1 MYYYCER
8 TTDGILSEPLNS
20 LTNLA
25 FIIIS
30 FLIFKKFREEKFS
43 IIFSVLIFSIGV
55 SSLLFHSVPNR
66 ITGTMDMFFILIF
79 ILMYLFSINNFIFKH
94 SKITSLLFSLF
105 APILYYYLGNIL
117 KQNVPFLGDSSFYI
131 IILLHL
137 YIIYFYTFFK
147 AIQSRLY
154 LMIANLIFTLS
165 ILFRALDIYA
175 CEFNLYGTHFV
186 WHVLNSFVL
195 FMLIM
200 FFYKNNLRKTSSP
213 KIPS

>member
-55 SSLLFHSVPNR
+55 SSFLFHSVPNR

-79 ILMYLFSINNFIFKH
+79 ILMYLFSINNFIFKQ

-105 APILYYYLGNIL
+105 APLLYYYLGNIL
-117 KQNVPFLGDSSFYI
+117 KQNVTFLGDSSFYI

-137 YIIYFYTFFK
+137 YIIYFYTFFID
-147 AIQSRLY
+147 IQSRLY
-154 LMIANLIFTLS
+154 LLIANLMFTLS
-165 ILFRALDIYA
+165 IFFRALDLYT